1 MSKLFGG
8 EPLKGLGQHDACLL
22 SEYSSEVIIF
32 WPILQHVIPEV
43 AQVENQLHE
52 FLISKGCRFN
62 RFQQVIKSAINVQPD
77 FLRDLLFLLGIQE
90 EHSAQEESHLG

>member
-1 MSKLFGG
+1 VSKLLGS
-8 EPLKGLGQHDACLL
+8 EPLKSLGQHDACLL

-77 FLRDLLFLLGIQE
+77 FLRDLLLLLGIQE